1 MLIQSWTKP
10 VDARLSRK
18 LTFSCI
24 FLILILTPPLS
35 HSCVYTHALP
45 YATLASALKQSQDP
59 SSQDHVREDL
69 KMMAET
75 TYLFKL
81 TEFSLRACL
90 SIWWIQHDVS
100 KSQGGGR
107 MSWLVSYLL

>member
-1 MLIQSWTKP
+1 MLIQPRTKP
-10 VDARLSRK
+10 VDAWLLRK

-24 FLILILTPPLS
+24 FVNTHPDTPTLTQL
-35 HSCVYTHALP
+35 CVHTHALP
-45 YATLASALKQSQDP
+45 YATLASALEQSQDP
-59 SSQDHVREDL
+59 SSQDHLRENL

-81 TEFSLRACL
+81 IEFSSCACL

-100 KSQGGGR
+100 KS
-107 MSWLVSYLL
+107 